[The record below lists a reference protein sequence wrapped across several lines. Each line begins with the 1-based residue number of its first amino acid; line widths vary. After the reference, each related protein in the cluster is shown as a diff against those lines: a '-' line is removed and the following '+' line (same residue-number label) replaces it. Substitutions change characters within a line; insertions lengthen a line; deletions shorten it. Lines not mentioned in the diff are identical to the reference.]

1 MNPRES
7 IHTDTY
13 SSSPIPDGMIYV
25 PNARTGEEVLVDLRD
40 LPAGLATRAQHAP
53 IPVPQSQ
60 VIVQAAQ
67 QRDPITM
74 RILAGGVSTAVVLVA
89 AGQYAPQLG
98 QLGHAVEAVG
108 IGVGALAGGVALWKG
123 TSPKVTVNLT
133 NTVTGASSTSAS
145 TSSSAAGWRA
155 NSS

>member
-1 MNPRES
+1 MKPLEA

-25 PNARTGEEVLVDLRD
+25 PNARTREEVLIDLRD
-40 LPAGLATRAQHAP
+40 LPADVARRAQSMPAP
-53 IPVPQSQ
+53 LPQR
-60 VIVQAAQ
+60 VVVQAPQ
-67 QRDPITM
+67 QRDPITT
-74 RILAGGVSTAVVLVA
+74 RILAAGVSTAAVLVA

-98 QLGHAVEAVG
+98 EVGHALEAVG
-108 IGVGALAGGVALWKG
+108 IGVGVLAGGVALLKG

-133 NTVTGASSTSAS
+133 NNVTGSSSTSSS
-145 TSSSAAGWRA
+145 TSSSAAGWRP